1 MHNYIVLDIETGGFD
16 VISGI
21 YEVAALAIENNKIID
36 KLHLGIIYDESL
48 ISNGYGDGYE
58 EISFNEDCKNEF
70 NNFLKKYNYP
80 IVAHN
85 VNFDKKF
92 LVYYEW
98 IDEDYEFYDSLR
110 AFRYEM
116 PYLFSHSLEY
126 IGDYLEL
133 ERSQS
138 HTAIDDVIYLYE
150 LLNLVKPKVW
160 YPVGSSKKNRI
171 QTQIDKDNIEIIS
184 DLFKDKHIVFTGK
197 GPYKRDYLSILAIQ
211 HGAKILKSVNKSTD
225 ILVVGEDAG
234 SKLQKARDLGIEIL
248 SIDDFMDLTSDVD
261 TDNYDKFIIK
271 TMKDNT
277 ENKESKKYGIDKSIE
292 QQILDGQLVS
302 LIPMRMKMADKIGSI
317 VESLG
322 GNYITSLR
330 QKETNLLIYEKYGKD
345 FATVNKAID
354 KGIKVMSLS
363 EFNRFLIESNL
374 EISSN
379 Q

>member
-70 NNFLKKYNYP
+70 NNFFKKYNYP

-160 YPVGSSKKNRI
+160 YPVGSRKKNII
-171 QTQIDKDNIEIIS
+171 QKQIDKDKIEIIS
-184 DLFKDKHIVFTGK
+184 DLFKDKHMVFTGK

-234 SKLQKARDLGIEIL
+234 SKLQKAKDLGIEIL
-248 SIDDFMDLTSDVD
+248 SIDDFMDLTSD
-261 TDNYDKFIIK
+261 TNIDNYDKLIIK
-271 TMKDNT
+271 TMKDHT
-277 ENKESKKYGIDKSIE
+277 ENNKIKKYEIDKSIE
-292 QQILDGQLVS
+292 QKILDGKLVS

-322 GNYITSLR
+322 GNYITSLI
-330 QKETNLLIYEKYGKD
+330 QKETDLLIYEKYGKD

-374 EISSN
+374 ETSN
-379 Q
+379 N